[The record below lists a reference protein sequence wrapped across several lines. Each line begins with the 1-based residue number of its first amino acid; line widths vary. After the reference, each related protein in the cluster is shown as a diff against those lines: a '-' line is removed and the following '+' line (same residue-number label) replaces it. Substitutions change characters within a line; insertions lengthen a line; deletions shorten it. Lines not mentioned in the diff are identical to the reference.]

1 MYIQLLK
8 SVRPQRRRSGLESE
22 LRSRQTFG
30 MDRTLGGASFQQIII
45 IIIIKEKNN
54 KKVLKI
60 TPLFYLYLL
69 PCFKIQLFLKKN
81 YKTNVCVWGKH
92 SFVPQF
98 SKCVGNCPPCPKLVR
113 SWSICS

>member
-69 PCFKIQLFLKKN
+69 PCFKIQLFLKKITKQMCVFGGN
-81 YKTNVCVWGKH
+81 IVLSPSFQNV
-92 SFVPQF
+92 
-98 SKCVGNCPPCPKLVR
+98 
-113 SWSICS
+113 